1 MGDYRLNLIFNL
13 APSTGTIIDN
23 GSLIVGEIKAVTRMS
38 IGYPW
43 EIDVLVNSVQ
53 NVDSL
58 PNPVSDKVGQVI
70 KCRTDQDASAL
81 RVGQLI
87 TANVKLT
94 GDVER
99 GTLLYIYNIK

>member
-1 MGDYRLNLIFNL
+1 
-13 APSTGTIIDN
+13 
-23 GSLIVGEIKAVTRMS
+23 MS
-38 IGYPW
+38 IGYAW

-53 NVDSL
+53 NADSL
-58 PNPVSDKVGQVI
+58 PNPVSDKVSQVI
-70 KCRTDQDASAL
+70 KCRIDQDVSAL
-81 RVGQLI
+81 EVGQII